1 MMWRWM
7 WILLGVWVV
16 MFWNVEC
23 LFDPFDDPMKNDDEF
38 TAGALRHWTWSRF
51 EKKRDG
57 IAQTIMAVADQT
69 GELPALVGLAEV
81 ENRMVV
87 SQLVRKT
94 LLEELGYG
102 YVHRESPD
110 ERGIDV
116 ALLYRKDCFRPLT
129 VDSLRIPGHVTRD
142 ILYVKMRRLSRIGTH
157 AEDLSHRTPVPAQV
171 VNDTIGAA
179 PSVSPVSG
187 SSVSETSVVPVS
199 DSLISPVNG
208 SSVIPGSD
216 RESVHVFVVHFPSKR
231 GGAKASDGRRAAAL
245 GVLERAVDSLLRI
258 DPASCIL
265 VMGDF
270 NEAAVTV
277 AGLAAPPFA
286 APPFAAPLAVPS
298 TAVATSTPA
307 QSAAPGTIKYHGR
320 WEQIDHFFVSPS
332 MEGHMQIF
340 APPFLLED
348 DPAYLGTKPRRTY
361 VGPRY
366 HGGLSDHLPIIFKAG
381 D

>member
-1 MMWRWM
+1 MWVYLICFRRVRRLSLYWKLRTKMWRWM
-7 WILLGVWVV
+7 WILLEVWVV

-23 LFDPFDDPMKNDDEF
+23 LFDPFDDPLKNDDEF

-57 IAQTIMAVADQT
+57 IVQTIMAVADQT

-129 VDSLRIPGHVTRD
+129 VDSLRISGHVTRD
-142 ILYVKMRRLSRIGTH
+142 ILYVKMQQRF
-157 AEDLSHRTPVPAQV
+157 E
-171 VNDTIGAA
+171 
-179 PSVSPVSG
+179 
-187 SSVSETSVVPVS
+187 
-199 DSLISPVNG
+199 
-208 SSVIPGSD
+208 IPGQAGNDVLSTD

-286 APPFAAPLAVPS
+286 APLAVPS
-298 TAVATSTPA
+298 TAVAASTPA

-332 MEGHMQIF
+332 MDGQMQIF

-361 VGPRY
+361 IGPRY

>member
-1 MMWRWM
+1 MWVYLICFRRVRRLSLYWKLRTMMWRWM
-7 WILLGVWVV
+7 WILLEVWVV

-23 LFDPFDDPMKNDDEF
+23 LFDPFDDPLKNDDEF

-57 IAQTIMAVADQT
+57 IVQTIMAVADQT

-102 YVHRESPD
+102 YIHRESPD

-116 ALLYRKDCFRPLT
+116 ALLYRKDCFRPLA
-129 VDSLRIPGHVTRD
+129 VDSLRIPGIVTRD
-142 ILYVKMRRLSRIGTH
+142 ILYVKMRRLSQIGTH
-157 AEDLSHRTPVPAQV
+157 AGDLSHRTPVPAQV

-179 PSVSPVSG
+179 PSV
-187 SSVSETSVVPVS
+187 
-199 DSLISPVNG
+199 SPVNG

-231 GGAKASDGRRAAAL
+231 GGARASDGRRAAAL
-245 GVLERAVDSLLRI
+245 GVLERAVDSLLRL
-258 DPASCIL
+258 DPASRIH

-286 APPFAAPLAVPS
+286 APLAVPS
-298 TAVATSTPA
+298 TAVAASTPA

-332 MEGHMQIF
+332 MDGQMQIF

-348 DPAYLGTKPRRTY
+348 DPAYLGSKPRRTY

>member
-1 MMWRWM
+1 M

-23 LFDPFDDPMKNDDEF
+23 LFDPFDDPLKNDDEF
-38 TAGALRHWTWSRF
+38 TVGALRHWTWSRF

-57 IAQTIMAVADQT
+57 IVQTIMAVADQT

-157 AEDLSHRTPVPAQV
+157 AGDLSHRTPVPAQV

-179 PSVSPVSG
+179 PSVSPV
-187 SSVSETSVVPVS
+187 
-199 DSLISPVNG
+199 NG
-208 SSVIPGSD
+208 SSVIPSSD

-231 GGAKASDGRRAAAL
+231 GGARASDGRRAAAK

-286 APPFAAPLAVPS
+286 ALPAATPPTIVAAY
-298 TAVATSTPA
+298 ATTPPP
-307 QSAAPGTIKYHGR
+307 AAPGTIKYHGR

-332 MEGHMQIF
+332 MDGQMQIF

-348 DPAYLGTKPRRTY
+348 DPAYLGSKPRRTY

>member
-1 MMWRWM
+1 MWVYLICFRRVRRLSLYWKLRTKMWRWM

-23 LFDPFDDPMKNDDEF
+23 LFDPFDDPLKNDDEF

-57 IAQTIMAVADQT
+57 IVQTIMAVADQT

-129 VDSLRIPGHVTRD
+129 VDSLRISGHVTRD
-142 ILYVKMRRLSRIGTH
+142 ILYVKMRRLSQIGTH
-157 AEDLSHRTPVPAQV
+157 AGDLSHRTPVPTQV

-179 PSVSPVSG
+179 PSV
-187 SSVSETSVVPVS
+187 
-199 DSLISPVNG
+199 SPVNG

-231 GGAKASDGRRAAAL
+231 GGAKASDGRRAAAK

-258 DPASCIL
+258 NPASRIL

-286 APPFAAPLAVPS
+286 APLAVPS
-298 TAVATSTPA
+298 TAVAASTPA

-332 MEGHMQIF
+332 MDGQMQIF

-348 DPAYLGTKPRRTY
+348 DPAYLGSKPRRTY

>member
-1 MMWRWM
+1 M

-23 LFDPFDDPMKNDDEF
+23 LFDPFDDSLKNDDEF

-57 IAQTIMAVADQT
+57 IAQTILAVADEA
-69 GELPALVGLAEV
+69 GDLPALVGLAEV

-102 YVHRESPD
+102 YIHRESPD

-116 ALLYRKDCFRPLT
+116 ALLYRKDCFRPLA
-129 VDSLRIPGHVTRD
+129 VDSLRIPGIVTRD
-142 ILYVKMRRLSRIGTH
+142 ILYVKMQQRFEIPSQAG
-157 AEDLSHRTPVPAQV
+157 
-171 VNDTIGAA
+171 NDIVGA
-179 PSVSPVSG
+179 
-187 SSVSETSVVPVS
+187 
-199 DSLISPVNG
+199 
-208 SSVIPGSD
+208 D

-231 GGAKASDGRRAAAL
+231 GGAKASDGRRAAAK

-277 AGLAAPPFA
+277 AGLAAP
-286 APPFAAPLAVPS
+286 LAVPS
-298 TAVATSTPA
+298 TADAASTPA

-332 MEGHMQIF
+332 MDGQMQIF

-348 DPAYLGTKPRRTY
+348 DPAYLGSKPRRTY